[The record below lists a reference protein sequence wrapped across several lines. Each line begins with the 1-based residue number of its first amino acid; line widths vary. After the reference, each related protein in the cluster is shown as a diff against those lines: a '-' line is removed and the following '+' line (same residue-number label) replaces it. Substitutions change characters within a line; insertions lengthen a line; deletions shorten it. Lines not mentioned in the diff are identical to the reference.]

1 MSSLFVYRRC
11 KKEFILNIGMS
22 LCLVV
27 STVYA
32 NFADKLVPLSE
43 LEYDNSSDMNT
54 LADYVGSQEEISRT
68 SNCVDE
74 VNTVNMIYN
83 ADYYTMSIYSS
94 LHNKD
99 YNKFKI
105 LDAHSKIH
113 NSREN
118 NGR

>member
-1 MSSLFVYRRC
+1 MPRGIHS
-11 KKEFILNIGMS
+11 
-22 LCLVV
+22 
-27 STVYA
+27 YA
-32 NFADKLVPLSE
+32 NFADELVPSRE

-99 YNKFKI
+99 YNKFYYSEIYNENSYRNTSRTTQTRSLIVDMYFQTDI
-105 LDAHSKIH
+105 LSLTTQ
-113 NSREN
+113 
-118 NGR
+118 

>member
-11 KKEFILNIGMS
+11 KKELILNIGMS

-32 NFADKLVPLSE
+32 NFADELVPLRE

-94 LHNKD
+94 LHI
-99 YNKFKI
+99 KI
-105 LDAHSKIH
+105 TTNFITARYTTKIH
-113 NSREN
+113 TATLP
-118 NGR
+118 